1 MFSGISLSDLGS
13 QKLYKC
19 VQICIYIYVYV
30 YLSINVNEKKYT
42 HIQFIHSY
50 ICIRMF
56 HISLIMGWVMTTSQ
70 KKKNKTYQVFRPQ
83 IFHPTPGACC
93 PPAQKSVAAPYN
105 PPLPIGKPTCRT
117 HMEVGRTVDG
127 SEIPNNHLGCIKPC
141 TVNNGIN
148 YRPQLVQDFLHQQ
161 YHPTDLKDIE

>member
-1 MFSGISLSDLGS
+1 MYIH
-13 QKLYKC
+13 
-19 VQICIYIYVYV
+19 ICICISKYQCKWKEI
-30 YLSINVNEKKYT
+30 YT
-42 HIQFIHSY
+42 HTIHPFIYMYPYVSY
-50 ICIRMF
+50 KSNNGLSHD
-56 HISLIMGWVMTTSQ
+56 HIT

-141 TVNNGIN
+141 TVNNGN
-148 YRPQLVQDFLHQQ
+148 KLPTATGAGFFTSTVSSHRPQRHRIVNTQV
-161 YHPTDLKDIE
+161 